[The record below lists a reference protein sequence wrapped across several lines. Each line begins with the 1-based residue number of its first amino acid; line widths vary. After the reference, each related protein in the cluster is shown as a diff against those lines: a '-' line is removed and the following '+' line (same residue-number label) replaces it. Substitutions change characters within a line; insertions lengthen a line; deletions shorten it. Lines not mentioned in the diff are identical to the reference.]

1 MTQASIQNLRRRAKA
16 IGVRFVKSHRR
27 PVSLDD
33 LGEYMV
39 IDVGTNSVI
48 SGDRYDCDIEDV
60 ARLIEEMEA
69 A

>member
-1 MTQASIQNLRRRAKA
+1 MTQQSIHNLKRRAKA
-16 IGVRFVKSHRR
+16 IGLRFAKSGRR
-27 PVSLDD
+27 TVSLDD

-39 IDVGTNSVI
+39 IDINTNSVV

>member
-1 MTQASIQNLRRRAKA
+1 MTQASIQNMRRRAKA
-16 IGVRFVKSHRR
+16 IGVRFVKSSRR
-27 PVSLDD
+27 TVSLDD

-39 IDVGTNSVI
+39 IEVSTNSVI